1 MKEKPIR
8 ILLVEDN
15 PGDAELLTEAL
26 SEMPSLAFELAHA
39 QRLSEAAA
47 LAKETA
53 FDIALL
59 DMGLPDSQGLETLA
73 GFRKRAP
80 HLPVIVLTGN
90 DDEALGIKAVQSGAA
105 DYMVKN
111 YSDGRLLAR
120 SMRYSIERHSVLAR
134 LEEYDRLKSE
144 LLSTASHELRTPL
157 TIIQEFVSLV
167 ADGVAGPVT
176 VEQSECLASALRNC
190 DRLTTLLNDLL
201 DMSKLNSAHVEIEQ
215 KQVNP
220 APLLKECHDDFQPKC
235 RTQDIRLELE
245 MPDVLPIVFCDA
257 DKIRQAV
264 VNLLGNAVKFT
275 PSGGAIALR
284 VKVEDAFVRIEIE
297 DSGKGIGPQDQ
308 EAIFEAFTQI
318 DRQDGPGA
326 KGTGL
331 GLSITKRIVTLHGG
345 RIWVE
350 SAIGKGSRFTFTL
363 PIYSEETRLIHFV
376 RDQQRLARDADGL
389 PFTLV
394 LFRLCS
400 AETRHEGER
409 AERLASLQAAAHSV
423 FRPTDKGLIAASQ
436 NLFAFT
442 LRASME
448 GSQAALLRLK
458 QFLSTEAA
466 LQNPAAEANLQ
477 TKFEFAMQ
485 ALDADISAEERLRL
499 ARASFAIF
507 EQAGPNSPI

>member
-15 PGDAELLTEAL
+15 PGDAELLGRAL
-26 SEMPSLAFELAHA
+26 SNMPTLRFELAHA
-39 QRLSEAAA
+39 MRLSEA
-47 LAKETA
+47 LARTKEA
-53 FDIALL
+53 PFDIALL
-59 DMGLPDSQGLETLA
+59 DMGLPDSLGLETLLR
-73 GFRKRAP
+73 FRKAAP

-120 SMRYSIERHSVLAR
+120 SMYYSIERHGVLAR

-176 VEQSECLASALRNC
+176 AEQAECLTAALRNC

-201 DMSKLNSAHVEIEQ
+201 DMSKLNSAQIEIER
-215 KQVNP
+215 KQVSL
-220 APLLKECHDDFQPKC
+220 APLLRECHEDFQPKC
-235 RTQDIRLELE
+235 RTQGIRLELE
-245 MPDVLPIVFCDA
+245 MPEDLPTVFCDA
-257 DKIRQAV
+257 DKIRQAI

-275 PSGGAIALR
+275 PPGGVIALR
-284 VKVEDAFVRIEIE
+284 AKSRDAFLCIEVE

-331 GLSITKRIVTLHGG
+331 GLSITKRIVALHGG
-345 RIWVE
+345 KIWVD

-363 PIYSEETRLIHFV
+363 PVYSEETRLTHFI
-376 RDQQRLARDADGL
+376 RDQQRIARDADG
-389 PFTLV
+389 PHFTLV
-394 LFRLCS
+394 LFRLRG
-400 AETRHEGER
+400 AEAR
-409 AERLASLQAAAHSV
+409 ADSEELLIQLQTAAHQI
-423 FRPTDKGLIAASQ
+423 FRPADRGLLAASQ
-436 NLFAFT
+436 NLFAFAI
-442 LRASME
+442 RAGME

-458 QFLSTEAA
+458 QFLSTEARLRA
-466 LQNPAAEANLQ
+466 
-477 TKFEFAMQ
+477 KFEFAMRG
-485 ALDADISAEERLRL
+485 LEADISAEECLRL
-499 ARASFAIF
+499 TRETFAAF
-507 EQAGPNSPI
+507 EPTKINSPA